1 MALSAFRAFTFD
13 CYGTLIDWERGIL
26 EALRSWTAL
35 STDDEALL
43 AAFRQYEN
51 PLKTRRPALPY
62 PEGLCC
68 KPDVGVSQIRT
79 TTVLSSCFC
88 VGQTVL

>member
-35 STDDEALL
+35 STDDETLL
-43 AAFRQYEN
+43 AAFRRY
-51 PLKTRRPALPY
+51 
-62 PEGLCC
+62 G
-68 KPDVGVSQIRT
+68 
-79 TTVLSSCFC
+79 
-88 VGQTVL
+88 

>member
-26 EALRSWTAL
+26 EAL
-35 STDDEALL
+35 L

-62 PEGLCC
+62 PEVLR
-68 KPDVGVSQIRT
+68 RT
-79 TTVLSSCFC
+79 FDGSVANLT
-88 VGQTVL
+88 